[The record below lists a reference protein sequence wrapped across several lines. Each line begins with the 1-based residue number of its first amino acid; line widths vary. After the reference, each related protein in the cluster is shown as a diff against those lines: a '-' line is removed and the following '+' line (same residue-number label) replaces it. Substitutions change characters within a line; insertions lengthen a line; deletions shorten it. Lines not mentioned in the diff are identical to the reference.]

1 MNFEHALEAM
11 RHGNKVRR
19 KGYPDTLYFID
30 DGFIKVFDRATEE
43 SIIVDFFDFFRCATA
58 LADEVLAD
66 DWEIYEE
73 QLKKPEMT
81 AGHAIEVL
89 ETIRRAC
96 KLIPDVDEVIDF
108 SVEVIGKQNQTE
120 TANNLNSDNE
130 SANVKHAHEK
140 YDDVIRNL
148 HILLDFYK
156 DNDFYSPKI
165 IDAIEALKRDAEPE
179 KKCACHCKEKSIFTT
194 DELVETASKI
204 IDFMHWLTGDED
216 DE

>member
-1 MNFEHALEAM
+1 MNFEKALEAM

-19 KGYPDTLYFID
+19 KDYPGTLYFID

-43 SIIVDFFDFFRCATA
+43 SIIVDLFSYAT
-58 LADEVLAD
+58 VLAD

-73 QLKKPEMT
+73 PQKEPEMT

-108 SVEVIGKQNQTE
+108 SVEVIDKQNQAE

-156 DNDFYSPKI
+156 DNDFYRPKI
-165 IDAIEALKRDAEPE
+165 IDAIEALKRDAKPE

-204 IDFMHWLTGDED
+204 IDFMHWLTGDEN

>member
-1 MNFEHALEAM
+1 MNYEETLKAM
-11 RHGNKVRR
+11 VQGKKARR
-19 KGYPDTLYFID
+19 MSWN
-30 DGFIKVFDRATEE
+30 DGSYICFNSAGD
-43 SIIVDFFDFFRCATA
+43 IVDENGCLFPLFLEIAKSR
-58 LADEVLAD
+58 

-73 QLKKPEMT
+73 PQKEPEMT

-108 SVEVIGKQNQTE
+108 SVEVIDKQNQAE

-156 DNDFYSPKI
+156 DNDFYRPKI

-204 IDFMHWLTGDED
+204 IDFMHWLTGDEN

>member
-1 MNFEHALEAM
+1 MNFEKALEAM
-11 RHGNKVRR
+11 KQGKSVIYKGNESHYILSEFHDYIVE
-19 KGYPDTLYFID
+19 ID
-30 DGFIKVFDRATEE
+30 NDYHIGNVDVAFRSSWLLGDG
-43 SIIVDFFDFFRCATA
+43 
-58 LADEVLAD
+58 
-66 DWEIYEE
+66 WEIYEE
-73 QLKKPEMT
+73 PLKEPEMT
-81 AGHAIEVL
+81 AEHAIEVL

-108 SVEVIGKQNQTE
+108 SVEVIDKQNQAE

-156 DNDFYSPKI
+156 DNDFYRPKI

-204 IDFMHWLTGDED
+204 IDFMHWLTGDEN

>member
-1 MNFEHALEAM
+1 MTFEKALEAM
-11 RHGNKVRR
+11 KQGKSVIYKGNKSHYILSEFHDYIVE
-19 KGYPDTLYFID
+19 ID
-30 DGFIKVFDRATEE
+30 NDYHIGDVDVAFRSSWLLGDG
-43 SIIVDFFDFFRCATA
+43 
-58 LADEVLAD
+58 
-66 DWEIYEE
+66 WEIYEE
-73 QLKKPEMT
+73 PQKEPEMT

-108 SVEVIGKQNQTE
+108 SVEVIDKQNQAE

-156 DNDFYSPKI
+156 DNDFYRPKI

-204 IDFMHWLTGDED
+204 IDFMHWLTGDEN

>member
-1 MNFEHALEAM
+1 MTFEKALEAM
-11 RHGNKVRR
+11 KQGKKVRM
-19 KGYPDTLYFID
+19 KSFPGTLYFID

-43 SIIVDFFDFFRCATA
+43 SIIVDLFSYVT
-58 LADEVLAD
+58 VLAD

-73 QLKKPEMT
+73 PQKEPEMT
-81 AGHAIEVL
+81 AEHAIEVL

-96 KLIPDVDEVIDF
+96 KLIPDVDEVINF
-108 SVEVIGKQNQTE
+108 SVEVIDKQNQTE
-120 TANNLNSDNE
+120 TTNNLNSDNE

-156 DNDFYSPKI
+156 DNDFYRPKI

>member
-1 MNFEHALEAM
+1 MKFEKALEAM
-11 RHGNKVRR
+11 KQGKKVRR
-19 KGYPDTLYFID
+19 KVWGSSIKYAHMNNIRKRVDLISSLNMAFD
-30 DGFIKVFDRATEE
+30 DNFYIFEDGG
-43 SIIVDFFDFFRCATA
+43 
-58 LADEVLAD
+58 LLAD

-73 QLKKPEMT
+73 PQKEPEMT

-89 ETIRRAC
+89 ETIRRTC

-108 SVEVIGKQNQTE
+108 SVEVIDKQNQAE

-156 DNDFYSPKI
+156 DNDFYRPKI